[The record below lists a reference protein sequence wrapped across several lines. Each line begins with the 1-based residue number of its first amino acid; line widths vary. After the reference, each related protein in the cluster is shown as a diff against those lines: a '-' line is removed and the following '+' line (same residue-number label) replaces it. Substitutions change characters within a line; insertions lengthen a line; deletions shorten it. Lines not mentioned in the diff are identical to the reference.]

1 MVNEVIKLNNL
12 ELYEIYKLQ
21 SHNSELNCYS
31 YYNDHYDHDDC
42 ETDYDEDGNY
52 IDYHQVP

>member
-1 MVNEVIKLNNL
+1 MNNL

-31 YYNDHYDHDDC
+31 DYNDHDDC